1 MSQQHLDKTY
11 DSPAVEARWGK
22 FWIEERLFHAEA
34 EGPGSSFTIVIPPPN
49 VTGSLHIGHALNNT
63 LQDILI
69 RWRRMQGHKTLWLP
83 GTDHAGIA
91 TQNVVEKKLLA
102 EGKTRQEVGREKF
115 VKLVWE
121 WKEQSGNTIIN
132 QLKQLGASC
141 DWERLRFTMDEG
153 LSQAVREVFIRLYE
167 DGLVYR
173 GERLINWCPRC
184 RTALSDIEVEHEPI
198 KGKLY
203 HIFYPVVDAPDTFL
217 TIATTRPETMLG
229 DTAVAVHPEDERYKH
244 LIGKTLTLPLTTR
257 TIPIVSDPILVDREF
272 GTGAVKITPAH
283 DFNDF
288 EAGIRHNLPR
298 LPIFDS
304 DAKLD
309 PEGLKKAEVEEEVT
323 QQVGGKS
330 TLEARERIVDF
341 LQARELLG
349 ETEAHDQ
356 AIGRCYRC
364 KTIVEPFLSPQWFV
378 QIQPLAQPAIEAVE
392 KGHIRIIPEGWVNN
406 YLGWMK
412 NIKDWCISRQLW
424 WGHQIPAWYCRSCL
438 GDDPRDQFS
447 TQSCLIPP
455 NARPVVARETPEQCP
470 HCGKSELFQDP
481 DVLDTWFSSALWPF
495 STLGWPKQSQDLRAF
510 YPTSTLVTGLD
521 ILFFWVSRMIM
532 MGLKFTGEV
541 PFRDVYIH
549 ALVRDAEGQKMSKS
563 KGNVIDPLTKM
574 QEYGTDALRFT
585 LASMA
590 SPGRD
595 IKLAEERIEGYRN
608 FVTKIWNAARFILLH
623 ANGQSEIHPAQE
635 RSFADRWIL
644 ARLNQV
650 ILSCTNALESYRFDR
665 AASLLYQF
673 LWHEYCDWYIELVK
687 PILQGPDNVE
697 ARSTRHTLLESFE
710 VTQRLL
716 HPFMPFLTEE
726 IWHAL
731 PHQGKSIVL
740 GPFPKEN
747 KDWEAPD
754 IETAFAKLEQ
764 FVNATRTSR
773 ALLNCGPTQ
782 SLHFLGTSNNAKELD
797 ILNQVHHH
805 LQHLSRGPVQ
815 LSEDDNWPSTN
826 ILRLVVG
833 SIVVGIK
840 IEGDI
845 DLQNALKRIK
855 KQIQGKQKE
864 ITRLEKRL
872 ASPDFVA
879 KAEPEVVQESTE
891 RLKVLKEEMDLLMS
905 SEAQLQTMLGK

>member
-1 MSQQHLDKTY
+1 
-11 DSPAVEARWGK
+11 
-22 FWIEERLFHAEA
+22 
-34 EGPGSSFTIVIPPPN
+34 
-49 VTGSLHIGHALNNT
+49 
-63 LQDILI
+63 
-69 RWRRMQGHKTLWLP
+69 
-83 GTDHAGIA
+83 
-91 TQNVVEKKLLA
+91 
-102 EGKTRQEVGREKF
+102 
-115 VKLVWE
+115 
-121 WKEQSGNTIIN
+121 
-132 QLKQLGASC
+132 
-141 DWERLRFTMDEG
+141 
-153 LSQAVREVFIRLYE
+153 
-167 DGLVYR
+167 
-173 GERLINWCPRC
+173 
-184 RTALSDIEVEHEPI
+184 
-198 KGKLY
+198 
-203 HIFYPVVDAPDTFL
+203 
-217 TIATTRPETMLG
+217 
-229 DTAVAVHPEDERYKH
+229 
-244 LIGKTLTLPLTTR
+244 
-257 TIPIVSDPILVDREF
+257 
-272 GTGAVKITPAH
+272 
-283 DFNDF
+283 
-288 EAGIRHNLPR
+288 
-298 LPIFDS
+298 
-304 DAKLD
+304 
-309 PEGLKKAEVEEEVT
+309 
-323 QQVGGKS
+323 
-330 TLEARERIVDF
+330 
-341 LQARELLG
+341 
-349 ETEAHDQ
+349 
-356 AIGRCYRC
+356 
-364 KTIVEPFLSPQWFV
+364 
-378 QIQPLAQPAIEAVE
+378 
-392 KGHIRIIPEGWVNN
+392 
-406 YLGWMK
+406 
-412 NIKDWCISRQLW
+412 
-424 WGHQIPAWYCRSCL
+424 
-438 GDDPRDQFS
+438 
-447 TQSCLIPP
+447 
-455 NARPVVARETPEQCP
+455 
-470 HCGKSELFQDP
+470 LFQDP

-495 STLGWPKQSQDLRAF
+495 STLGWPNQSQDLQAF

-650 ILSCTNALESYRFDR
+650 IQGCTSALESYRFDR
-665 AASLLYQF
+665 AASILYQF

-687 PILQGPDNVE
+687 PILQGPDSVD
-697 ARSTRHTLLESFE
+697 ARSTRHTLLESYE
-710 VTQRLL
+710 IIQRLL

-726 IWHAL
+726 IWQAL
-731 PHQGKSIVL
+731 PHQGNTIVL
-740 GPFPKEN
+740 GPFPQEN

-754 IETAFAKLEQ
+754 IEAAFTKLEQ

-773 ALLNCGPTQ
+773 ALLNCGPSQ
-782 SLHFLGTSNNAKELD
+782 SLIFLGTSKNANELD
-797 ILNQVHHH
+797 TLNQVHHH
-805 LQHLSRGPVQ
+805 LQHLSRGTVQ

-855 KQIQGKQKE
+855 KQIQEKQKE

-891 RLKVLKEEMDLLMS
+891 RLKVLKEEMALLMS